1 MTQALADGLADRYRL
16 GRELGAGGMATVYH
30 AHDLKHE
37 RDVAIKVLRDDF
49 AASVGADRF
58 LAEIKTTARLA
69 HPHILPLHDSGE
81 CAGCLYYVMPFV
93 DGETLRARMDRDG
106 QMPIADA
113 LGIAAAIADALSYAH
128 DHGVIHRDVK
138 PENIFLSGSHAV
150 VADFGIARATTS
162 TDARMT
168 TTGLALGTP
177 MYMSPEQAAGE
188 ADVDGRTDQY
198 ALATMLYEMIAGEP
212 PFRGASA
219 EAILI
224 QRFTRDAPSVS
235 LKRRDAPRSVDAAI
249 ARALKRDPDR
259 RFDSITDFR
268 AALSAPT
275 SDARQLLS
283 IAVLPF
289 ANMSG
294 DSANEYFSDGLS
306 EEIINV
312 LSRLPG
318 LHVAARTSAFSFKGR
333 NTDLRVVGRQLS
345 VATVLEGSVRK
356 AGNRIRVTAQLE
368 NEEDG
373 YHLRSERYDRALTDV
388 FAIQDEIAQA
398 IASKLELTLAGGYGS
413 PATTNVEA
421 YDFFLKGRAAMHQRG
436 VALIRAVD
444 AFERAIALDPGF
456 AAAHAELARTL
467 MLMALFGMAPF
478 ASLADRAESAAECA
492 IACDPLLPA
501 SHLAIAMLLLYKH
514 DRERASEEWA
524 RAVELGPKDA
534 DARGFRAIYDLNYVR
549 GQFDDAL
556 NELDRAMELDPRS
569 AVLYAHRAIVLS
581 WARRLEEAAV
591 AAGRALELDPD
602 GFYPNWA
609 MMAARC
615 FEATALTPDGLREP
629 QAAAVLATALL
640 DKFGRH
646 PWVMMAAALSQ
657 AAAGNKEI
665 AESLVAELSAR
676 AKTSYVQPTIHAVSL
691 FAAGRIDDGYRMLG
705 EAVDAA
711 DPMFTVAAAHWPILD
726 PLRGTKQFDAL
737 IDRIGWNQQLASARS
752 VPGPA
757 ERAN

>member
-16 GRELGAGGMATVYH
+16 GRELGAGGMATVYL
-30 AHDLKHE
+30 ARDLKHE

-58 LAEIKTTARLA
+58 LAEIKTTAGLA

-106 QMPIADA
+106 QMPIGDA
-113 LGIAAAIADALSYAH
+113 LAIVAAVADALSYAH
-128 DHGVIHRDVK
+128 DHGVVHRDVK

-150 VADFGIARATTS
+150 VADFGIARATTTTS
-162 TDARMT
+162 ARMT
-168 TTGLALGTP
+168 TAGLALGTP

-188 ADVDGRTDQY
+188 SDVDGRTDQY
-198 ALATMLYEMIAGEP
+198 ALATVLYEMLAGVP
-212 PFRGASA
+212 PFRGPSA
-219 EAILI
+219 EAVLV
-224 QRFTRDAPSVS
+224 QRFTRDAPSIA
-235 LKRRDAPRSVDAAI
+235 LKRPDTPRNIDAAI

-259 RFDSITDFR
+259 RFDTITDFR
-268 AALSAPT
+268 IALSTAT
-275 SDARQLLS
+275 NDARELRS

-294 DSANEYFSDGLS
+294 DSANEYFSDGVS

-312 LSRLPG
+312 LTRMPG

-333 NTDLRVVGRQLS
+333 NTDLRVVGQQLG

-356 AGNRIRVTAQLE
+356 AGNRIRITAQLV
-368 NEEDG
+368 NAEDG
-373 YHLRSERYDRALTDV
+373 YHLWSERYDRELNDV

-398 IASKLELTLAGGYGS
+398 IASKLELTLAGGTQYGP
-413 PATTNVEA
+413 PATRNVEA

-436 VALIRAVD
+436 AALIRAVD
-444 AFERAIALDPGF
+444 AFERAIALDIGF
-456 AAAHAELARTL
+456 AAAHAELARAL
-467 MLMALFGMAPF
+467 LLMALFGMAPF
-478 ASLADRAESAAECA
+478 ASVVDRAESATECA
-492 IACDPLLPA
+492 LAGDPMLPA
-501 SHLAIAMLLLYKH
+501 SHLAKAMLLLYKH
-514 DRERASEEWA
+514 DRERASDEWA

-534 DARGFRAIYDLNYVR
+534 DARGFRAIYDLTYVR

-556 NELDRAMELDPRS
+556 SELDRAMELDPRS
-569 AVLYAHRAIVLS
+569 AVLYAHRAIVLC
-581 WARRLEEAAV
+581 WARRLDEAAV
-591 AAGRALELDPD
+591 AAARALELDPD

-609 MMAARC
+609 LMAARC
-615 FEATALTPDGLREP
+615 FEATALTSDGLRQP
-629 QAAAVLATALL
+629 QEAVALATALL

-646 PWVMMAAALSQ
+646 PWVMMAAAVSQ
-657 AAAGNKEI
+657 AAAGNKQS

-691 FAAGRIDDGYRMLG
+691 FAAGRVDDGYRMLG
-705 EAVDAA
+705 LAVDAA

-726 PLRGTKQFDAL
+726 PIRQTTQFEAL
-737 IDRIGWNQQLASARS
+737 IDRIGWDRARS
-752 VPGPA
+752 NA
-757 ERAN
+757 D